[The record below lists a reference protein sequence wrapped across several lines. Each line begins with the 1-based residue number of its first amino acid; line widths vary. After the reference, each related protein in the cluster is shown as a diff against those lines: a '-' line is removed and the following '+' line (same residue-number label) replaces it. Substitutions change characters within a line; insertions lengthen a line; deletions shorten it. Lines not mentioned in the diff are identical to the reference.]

1 MHFPDLQFKEVLEQF
16 LSLFTDWILLFFGNG
31 GVLSD
36 IHGWVVERSVE
47 DLRAMV
53 DNNYSRQS

>member
-36 IHGWVVERSVE
+36 IHG
-47 DLRAMV
+47 
-53 DNNYSRQS
+53 